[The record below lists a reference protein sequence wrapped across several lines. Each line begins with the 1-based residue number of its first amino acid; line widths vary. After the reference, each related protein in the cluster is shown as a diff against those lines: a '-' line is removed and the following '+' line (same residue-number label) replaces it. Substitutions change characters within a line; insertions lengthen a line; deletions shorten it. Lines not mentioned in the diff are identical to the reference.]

1 MWLAR
6 VLRCTGRATN
16 DRIDRLI
23 DSAVGDAHEVVN
35 RSDRIFAQ
43 FVAVVIDD
51 LFKSKPKTACFCIFA
66 QFVAVVIDEGIVF
79 SCDAFGNRN
88 HLFPHDL
95 DAAPVTERALPHGD
109 LPVLFA
115 GYGFAFCLLSP
126 LDTSL
131 PGFAFIV
138 FGRGIFPYYLK
149 IRAFVTFVE
158 RKPFFNGLDK
168 DSRQIWFRQQ
178 PFDDFGIG

>member
-35 RSDRIFAQ
+35 RSDR
-43 FVAVVIDD
+43 
-51 LFKSKPKTACFCIFA
+51 IFA

-149 IRAFVTFVE
+149 IRAFVNFVE
-158 RKPFFNGLDK
+158 RKPFFDGLDK

>member
-43 FVAVVIDD
+43 FVAVVID
-51 LFKSKPKTACFCIFA
+51 
-66 QFVAVVIDEGIVF
+66 EGIVF

-95 DAAPVTERALPHGD
+95 DAAPVAERALPHGD

-115 GYGFAFCLLSP
+115 GYGFAFSLLSP

-149 IRAFVTFVE
+149 IRAFVNFVE
-158 RKPFFNGLDK
+158 RKPFFDGLDK

>member
-43 FVAVVIDD
+43 FVAI
-51 LFKSKPKTACFCIFA
+51 
-66 QFVAVVIDEGIVF
+66 VIDEGIVF

>member
-43 FVAVVIDD
+43 FVAI
-51 LFKSKPKTACFCIFA
+51 
-66 QFVAVVIDEGIVF
+66 VIDEGIVF

-115 GYGFAFCLLSP
+115 GYGFVFCLLSP

>member
-35 RSDRIFAQ
+35 RSDR
-43 FVAVVIDD
+43 
-51 LFKSKPKTACFCIFA
+51 IFA

-115 GYGFAFCLLSP
+115 GYGFAFSLLSP